1 MNETG
6 VITRSRG
13 LVRPP
18 SAGDGAG
25 SRRRFA
31 VLVGVALVL
40 GLGLRTVGLD
50 RRPMH
55 HDEANQAV
63 KFGVLLETGAYRYDR
78 TDHHGPTLY
87 YLTLP
92 VAWLRGQ
99 ATLASLDERT
109 VRIVPALFGT
119 GLLVLFLSLTSRLGR
134 GAVAGAVA
142 LAAVSP
148 ALVYY
153 SRFYIQ
159 ESLFAF
165 LAIGCLI
172 AIGRYGERQTL
183 AAALTAGAS
192 VGLAYAT
199 KETAVIVVPAAVAA
213 VAIARHLPSGPGGH
227 RMAARMMDSRRWL
240 PPAHLA
246 AGAAAALAV
255 AWLFFSSFG
264 THPDGFVDS
273 IRAFG
278 VFVDRGTG
286 TGSHSQ
292 PWYHYLGL
300 LAWSSSG
307 GLVWTEAAILILAAG
322 GLVSAG
328 RPTGTYWQ
336 RVVALYSVLT
346 TLIFS
351 LVSYKTPWNLLPFY
365 AGIVLLAGMAVQAL
379 LDRLWGQIPEPE
391 RRHRNLTPKKA
402 ATTLVIA
409 TLLAA
414 CAHLGWQS
422 WQASTRYGADPR
434 NPYAYLH
441 TSPDLLRLV
450 QRVADLSAL
459 HPDRDRMLIRVV
471 AGPYE
476 QWPLPW
482 YLRRMPRVGYWLRA
496 AEAGPFDGTPVI
508 IASQANAAALEA
520 TLGDRYIA
528 EMYGLRPEV
537 FLTVFIERGLWERF
551 LATRH

>member
-1 MNETG
+1 M
-6 VITRSRG
+6 TRA
-13 LVRPP
+13 PFI
-18 SAGDGAG
+18 A
-25 SRRRFA
+25 
-31 VLVGVALVL
+31 LVGVALVL
-40 GLGLRTVGLD
+40 ALGLRVTDLD

-63 KFGVLLETGAYRYDR
+63 KFGVLLETGEYRYDP

-109 VRIVPALFGT
+109 LRLVPALFGV
-119 GLLVLFLSLTSRLGR
+119 GLLGLFLGLTNRLGR
-134 GAVAGAVA
+134 VAAAAAVV

-159 ESLFAF
+159 ESIFAF
-165 LAIGCLI
+165 LAIACLV

-183 AAALTAGAS
+183 PAAVTAGVC

-199 KETAVIVVPAAVAA
+199 KETTVIVVPAALAA
-213 VAIARHLPSGPGGH
+213 VAVARHLPSGPAGR
-227 RMAARMMDSRRWL
+227 RMASRMMDRRRW
-240 PPAHLA
+240 PPVGHLA

-255 AWLFFSSFG
+255 AWLFFSALPKQ
-264 THPDGFVDS
+264 TDGFFDS

-278 VFVDRGTG
+278 LFFDRGTG
-286 TGSHSQ
+286 AGSHAQ

-307 GLVWTEAAILILAAG
+307 GLVWTEAAILALAAV
-322 GLVSAG
+322 GLATACRASAS
-328 RPTGTYWQ
+328 YWQ
-336 RVVALYSVLT
+336 RTIALYAVFS
-346 TLIFS
+346 TLAFS
-351 LVSYKTPWNLLPFY
+351 AVSYKTPWNLLPFY
-365 AGIVLLAGMAVQAL
+365 AGIVLLAGVGVEAL
-379 LDRLWGQIPEPE
+379 LSVRW
-391 RRHRNLTPKKA
+391 RRIRVEKGRDGRPDSSPRSNLTPWLVA
-402 ATTLVIA
+402 AL
-409 TLLAA
+409 LLAA
-414 CAHLGWQS
+414 CAHLGVQS
-422 WQASTRYGADPR
+422 WRASVRYGADPR

-450 QRVADLSAL
+450 QRVSDLAAL
-459 HPDRDRMLIRVV
+459 HPDHDRMLVRVV

-482 YLRRMPRVGYWLRA
+482 YLRRMSSVGYWPLA
-496 AEAGPFDGTPVI
+496 ASAGPFEGTPLV
-508 IASQANAAALEA
+508 IASQEHAGAVEAA
-520 TLGDRYIA
+520 LGDRYVS
-528 EMYGLRPEV
+528 EMYGLRPGV
-537 FLTVFIERGLWERF
+537 FLTVFIERGLWERY
-551 LATRH
+551 LAGRR